1 MKKIVSFVGI
11 LFAGYMIGIMTYAS
25 GDKIIGS
32 TVSANGKYKLIYT
45 AIRYGGI
52 FPAYYRHYVE
62 VREIPTEKR
71 VMSWFVKSD
80 DIKSRSNETYWDG
93 DTIVMTDPDFYSNNV
108 LQQVIATPEKIVF
121 HFPKGFATQ

>member
-45 AIRYGGI
+45 AIRYGGYSLHI
-52 FPAYYRHYVE
+52 IVTMLKYGNR
-62 VREIPTEKR
+62 TEK
-71 VMSWFVKSD
+71 
-80 DIKSRSNETYWDG
+80 E
-93 DTIVMTDPDFYSNNV
+93 
-108 LQQVIATPEKIVF
+108 
-121 HFPKGFATQ
+121 